1 MLYEEQWERL
11 NEYQKEA
18 VLDESPACVVNANV
32 GSGKTTVLI
41 AKILYLYIKKK
52 VPVRSMTVLT
62 FTNKAAGE
70 IRERLLKIEPGLT
83 DEELAGFGT
92 FHSVAMNFLR
102 TRLNIEKYGRTK
114 DFMIIEPDEEAELA
128 LRLAREEKLNIKYK
142 NRLKKRMEQE
152 YAAFCRGKEES
163 RYKDDLFV
171 LFQVL
176 QEEKKRQNKMS
187 FTDLIEVSTELLK
200 EETWKPDWI
209 IVDEV
214 QDSDRKQI
222 EFISALKGDQTRLF
236 AVGDPNQLIYSWR
249 GSVETMFYYLKHQFE
264 AKELSLP
271 VNYRS
276 SGMILE
282 AAEKFLQYGNTVTG
296 NREEGSPILVKNH
309 YDAFQEASYLAQ
321 KIRELNETGMDYGE
335 IAVFYRLQSQSEILE
350 KVFGKEG
357 IPYTVS
363 LKKTLRDIP
372 VLEWF
377 VKVLTFACNP
387 NDMYAAEAAL
397 SHPSYGEG
405 PKKTNWKHF
414 LTAPEEGRSLLYDR
428 MHEFMQI
435 FSAGQIPEPEEIYR
449 YFLLDTYL
457 RPNASSYEEDRN
469 LVLHFCQRLTGYSR
483 ENHRNLSEG
492 TADFL
497 RSSSLYGIQ
506 ILKEYENPGRDKVR
520 LMTLH
525 ASKGLEF
532 AYVFIIGVNDGLLPL
547 AGRGFE
553 EEEEERR
560 LFFVG
565 MTRARDH
572 LELSYYT
579 NPGQPR
585 TAGGPGR
592 YLNML
597 PRHLLDWEGNK
608 TPEERQASL
617 QQLRKAVREEREH
630 ISAVNDTFHGQK
642 DTLPDEST
650 VKTKK
655 PDIPEEVGSVRKARH
670 AKYGTGILISENE
683 MTVEVEFEGY
693 GKKEFLKA
701 FGEIEISDS

>member
-1 MLYEEQWERL
+1 MHYEEQWERL
-11 NEYQKEA
+11 NEYQRAA

-41 AKILYLYIKKK
+41 AKILYLHIEKK

-102 TRLNIEKYGRTK
+102 SSLPVEKAGRTK
-114 DFMIIEPDEEAELA
+114 DFMIIEPEEEAELA
-128 LRLAREEKLNIKYK
+128 LRLAKERKLNIKYK

-152 YAAFCRGKEES
+152 YAAFCQGKSVS
-163 RYKDDLFV
+163 RYKDDLFI
-171 LFQVL
+171 LFQAL

-187 FTDLIEVSTELLK
+187 FADLIEISTELLK
-200 EETWKPDWI
+200 EENEKPAWI
-209 IVDEV
+209 IIDEV
-214 QDSDRKQI
+214 QDSDRKQMD
-222 EFISALKGDQTRLF
+222 FITALKGEQTRLF

-249 GSVETMFYYLKHQFE
+249 GSVETMFYFLKHQFG

-276 SGMILE
+276 SGTILE
-282 AAEKFLQYGNTVTG
+282 AAEKFLQYGNTVKG
-296 NREEGSPILVKNH
+296 SREAGSPILVRNH
-309 YDAFQEASYLAQ
+309 YDAFQEAGYLAQ
-321 KIRELNETGMDYGE
+321 KIRQMNENGTDYGE

-350 KVFGKEG
+350 NVFEKEG
-357 IPYTVS
+357 IPFTVS
-363 LKKTLRDIP
+363 LRKTLRDIP

-377 VKVLTFACNP
+377 VKVLAYACNP
-387 NDMYAAEAAL
+387 EDIYAAEAVL

-405 PKKTNWKHF
+405 AGKKGWKSF
-414 LTAPEEGRSLLYDR
+414 LAEPEEGRSRIFDR
-428 MHEFMQI
+428 MRGFMHT
-435 FSAGQIPEPEEIYR
+435 FSEVQVQEPEQIYR
-449 YFLLDTYL
+449 YFLLDDYL
-457 RPNASSYEEDRN
+457 RPNAASFVEDRDM
-469 LVLHFCQRLTGYSR
+469 VLDFCKRLTDYSSG
-483 ENHRNLSEG
+483 NHRPFFEG
-492 TADFL
+492 TSEFL
-497 RSSSLYGIQ
+497 RSSALYGIQ
-506 ILKEYENPGRDKVR
+506 ILKTEENPGRDKVR

-532 AYVFIIGVNDGLLPL
+532 TSVFIIGVNDGLLPL

-565 MTRARDH
+565 MTRAREY

-585 TAGGPGR
+585 AAGGPGR
-592 YLNML
+592 YLKML
-597 PRHLLDWEGNK
+597 PRHLLDWEEDK
-608 TPEERQASL
+608 IPEEKQANL
-617 QQLRKAVREEREH
+617 QQLRKAVSKEMNRVQVEKQE
-630 ISAVNDTFHGQK
+630 
-642 DTLPDEST
+642 
-650 VKTKK
+650 VKK
-655 PDIPEEVGSVRKARH
+655 VRH
-670 AKYGTGILISENE
+670 ARYGTGVLISENE
-683 MTVEVEFEGY
+683 MTVEAEFEGY

-701 FGEIEISDS
+701 FGEVEILG